1 MPSSPNK
8 PSKRARTPDNPG
20 RLLSAGRTGRR
31 VVRALAQ
38 STLLAAGIAATHIG
52 IAEID
57 SRFHLFNPNLVD
69 RLEAPISR
77 YHE

>member
-1 MPSSPNK
+1 MK
-8 PSKRARTPDNPG
+8 PTTKKQARRAQAADDSG
-20 RLLSAGRTGRR
+20 RLLAVGRRGRR

-38 STLLAAGIAATHIG
+38 GTLIAAGIAVTRIG
-52 IAEID
+52 FAEMD